1 MNKTMNKLKYIWT
14 VIFFCIPVLLFG
26 QTNSMLVTGNVYS
39 KADGGLIGV
48 TVLETDKTGRTVSA
62 TFTDYSGNFSFQI
75 KNANNKLSVSY
86 VGYKTVQLPINDQRK
101 FNVQLEEAAVLS
113 EVVVTAQAVH
123 NDGTIAIPQREIGG
137 AVQRL
142 NTSEL
147 KGVAV
152 ASIDDALQG
161 RIAGLDIVG
170 SSGNL
175 GSGSTLRIRGTSSL
189 NAKAEPLIV
198 VNDVPFENNISS
210 LDLNNATEEQFAN
223 LLNIN
228 PDDIE
233 EIVVLKDGASS
244 AIWGA
249 RGANGVINIRTKR
262 GTKGPTRVQYS
273 YRFSAKQ
280 QPSGISL
287 LNGDEY
293 TMMMKQAYF
302 NPTQNATRASLPEFS
317 YDPNFYEY
325 QNFNNNTD
333 WVKDITQY
341 GFDHDNNVTVSGGG
355 EKATFRMSLG
365 YLSQQGTV
373 IKQNLDRI
381 TSRINF
387 EYRVSD
393 RIHFTPEFAVTYVNN
408 HQNLAYDPSDDQ
420 NTNNL
425 LSIAYKKMPNVS
437 VYREDANGNSTGQFY
452 AIPDTRSQSIYDG
465 IDLLDQ
471 NQRRLANPV
480 AYAYLGLN
488 DDKSL
493 RITPKLSVRVDF
505 LDPEKSMLRYNGY
518 IAFDYNSENVNR
530 FYPREL
536 FPDDWQENTMPNRSY
551 MSDQAALTINSDQNI
566 TWSPKLGEEHSLML
580 YASWQ
585 TETVQNQNQVLEKSG
600 LASSSTTDPSLPGSA
615 YQNFYNSA
623 EERRMMAFLGRV
635 HYAYLSRYILDAS
648 FRREGDTRFGENNRW
663 GNFYGASAKWIMSD
677 EAFMKPLKSW
687 LSELGWRASYG
698 VTGNPPDANYL
709 YYSRYNGSG
718 TYIDISAIRP
728 VSIQLANLKWETSM
742 SQNGGVDLSLFD
754 YKINIDANIYKK
766 RTKDLLLK
774 DLAIPTLTGFSS
786 LDYVN
791 AGTIDNNGWELNVNT
806 QKLIKIN
813 NWSFDVNFNLANNTN
828 TFVSLDPVFAL
839 SYNKDFVYNNNA
851 AYLSRIQEGN
861 ALGSIYGFR
870 YKGVYQYDKYS
881 DKNGNPNPGT
891 TPFVRDA
898 TGNIILDGSG
908 KPVPMTFAYG
918 TTTAYTFRGGDAIYE
933 DINHDGTID
942 ELDIVYLGNSNPKLT
957 GGFGASARYK
967 NFSVST
973 FFNFRYGNKIVNQAR
988 RDLESMY
995 NNNNQSIAVNWRW
1008 LKDGDQTDIP
1018 RALYNFGYNSLPSDR
1033 FVEDGSYL
1041 RLKTLSFMYN
1051 FEKRALRSLRL
1062 NQLDCFLTFY
1072 DLLTFTK
1079 YRGVDPEVPQN
1090 MNPAYGLVGVSLDT
1104 NRTPKAQY
1112 FTLGI
1117 TVGF

>member
-1 MNKTMNKLKYIWT
+1 MNKMMNKLKYILL
-14 VIFFCIPVLLFG
+14 VISFCIPVLLSG
-26 QTNSMLVTGNVYS
+26 QTSSMLVTGNVFTD
-39 KADGGLIGV
+39 ADGGLVGV
-48 TVLETDKTGRTVSA
+48 NVLEIDKTGRTVSA
-62 TFTDYSGNFSFQI
+62 TLTDFSGNFSLQI
-75 KNANNKLSVSY
+75 KSASNKLSISY
-86 VGYKTVQLPINDQRK
+86 VGFKTVILPIEDIRK
-101 FNVQLEEAAVLS
+101 FNIKLEDNTTLS
-113 EVVVTAQAVH
+113 EVVVTAQVLH
-123 NDGTIAIPQREIGG
+123 NDGTFSIPKREISG

-170 SSGNL
+170 ASGNL
-175 GSGSTLRIRGTSSL
+175 GAGSTLRIRGTSSL

-233 EIVVLKDGASS
+233 DITVLKDGASA

-262 GTKGPTRVQYS
+262 GSRGPTRVQYS

-280 QPSGISL
+280 QPSGIPL

-302 NPTQNATRASLPEFS
+302 NPTQNETRAALPEFS

-325 QNFNNNTD
+325 ENFNNNTD
-333 WVKDITQY
+333 WVKEITQY
-341 GFDHDNNVTVSGGG
+341 GFDHDHNVTVSGGG

-373 IKQNLDRI
+373 IKQSLDRI
-381 TSRINF
+381 TSRMNF

-408 HQNLAYDPSDDQ
+408 HRNLAYDPSDSY

-425 LSIAYKKMPNVS
+425 QSIAYKKMPNVS
-437 VYREDANGNSTGQFY
+437 VYRQDANGNNTGQFY
-452 AIPDTRSQSIYDG
+452 AIPDTRPQSIYAG

-488 DDKSL
+488 DNKNL
-493 RITPKLSVRVDF
+493 RVTPKLSFRFDL

-518 IAFDYNSENVNR
+518 IAFDYYSENQNR

-536 FPDDWQENTMPNRSY
+536 FPDDWQESTMPNRSY
-551 MSDQAALTINSDQNI
+551 LADMAALTINSDQNI
-566 TWSPKLGEEHSLML
+566 TWSPKLGEKHALTL

-585 TETVQNQNQVLEKSG
+585 IETVQNQSQELEKSR
-600 LASSSTTDPSLPGSA
+600 LASSSTTDPSLPGE
-615 YQNFYNSA
+615 YRNFNNGA
-623 EERRMMAFLGRV
+623 EERRMMAFLGRT
-635 HYAYLSRYILDAS
+635 HYSLLSRYIFDAS
-648 FRREGDTRFGENNRW
+648 FRREGDSRFGTDNRW
-663 GNFYGASAKWIMSD
+663 GNFYGISSKWIMSD
-677 EAFMKPLKSW
+677 ESFMEPLKSW
-687 LSELGWRASYG
+687 LSELGWRVAYG
-698 VTGNPPDANYL
+698 VTGNPPDKNYL
-709 YYSRYNGSG
+709 YFSRYNGSG

-728 VSIQLANLKWETSM
+728 VSVQLSNLKWETST
-742 SQNGGVDLSLFD
+742 SYNGGLDLSLFN
-754 YKINIDANIYKK
+754 YRLNVEANIYKK

-774 DLAIPTLTGFSS
+774 NLPIPTLTGFSS

-791 AGTIDNNGWELNVNT
+791 AGIIDNNGWELNVYT
-806 QKLIKIN
+806 QKLIKVN
-813 NWSFDVNFNLANNTN
+813 DWSFDVNFNLANNTN
-828 TFVSLDPVFAL
+828 TFVSLDPTFAQ
-839 SYNKDFVYNNNA
+839 SYNKDFVYTNDA

-870 YKGVYQYDKYS
+870 YKGVYQYDKYL

-891 TPFVRDA
+891 SPFARDA
-898 TGNIILDGSG
+898 NGKIILDGSG
-908 KPVPMTFAYG
+908 NPVPMTFAYG
-918 TTTAYTFRGGDAIYE
+918 TSTAYTFRGGDAIYE

-942 ELDIVYLGNSNPKLT
+942 ELDIVYLGNSNPKLN
-957 GGFGASARYK
+957 GGFGATLRYK
-967 NFSVST
+967 EFSVNA
-973 FFNFRYGNKIVNQAR
+973 FFNFRYGNKILNQAR

-1008 LKDGDQTDIP
+1008 LKDGDLTGIP

-1041 RLKTLSFMYN
+1041 RFKTLSFIYT
-1051 FEKRALRSLRL
+1051 FEKHALKALRL

-1079 YRGVDPEVPQN
+1079 YRGVDPEIMQN
-1090 MNPAYGLVGVSLDT
+1090 MNPEYGLVGVSIDT
-1104 NRTPKAQY
+1104 NRTPRAQY
-1112 FTLGI
+1112 FTLGVTI
-1117 TVGF
+1117 GF